1 MSIGFLENRIKML
14 MTYLSYWMVLIG
26 VSIRGFLIPLLTDDG
41 VLTQW
46 TYLHRL
52 GILIVRGSSPGSGA
66 QEPVESMHLVMIG
79 A

>member
-1 MSIGFLENRIKML
+1 MFIGFLGNKIKMQ
-14 MTYLSYWMVLIG
+14 MMYLSYLMVLIG
-26 VSIRGFLIPLLTDDG
+26 VSIRGFSIPLTADG

-46 TYLHRL
+46 TYLHHLR
-52 GILIVRGSSPGSGA
+52 IRIVRGSSPNFGA